1 MKKTII
7 CAALVC
13 LAGFTY
19 AQKPTA
25 GDVTGDVELRLQTG
39 GDYVKVLSPNLNAR
53 YFLKDDMALRLS
65 LGVSTSSTSQ
75 DYTENADGT
84 GGTGTVETSGSN
96 FGIGVG
102 IEKHFAGT
110 DKLSPYVGAGIS
122 FSTGS
127 SSETW
132 TNAEQNTSGSYGY
145 AAATT
150 AKFDDSNSSFGIAV
164 NAGADYYFTNS
175 IYLGIEVGFGFET
188 NSTGDSKGTYT
199 SGGTT
204 STFLSKGGSSSG
216 ISIGANSGLRLGFCF

>member
-39 GDYVKVLSPNLNAR
+39 GDFIHVLSPNLNAR

-65 LGVSTSSTSQ
+65 LGVNTSSTSQ
-75 DYTENADGT
+75 DYAENSDGT
-84 GGTGTVETSGSN
+84 GGVGTVETSGSN

-132 TNAEQNTSGSYGY
+132 TNAVGNTEGGY
-145 AAATT
+145 DYSAATT
-150 AKFDDSNSSFGIAV
+150 GKFDDSNSSFGIGV
-164 NAGADYYFTNS
+164 SAGADYFFTNS
-175 IYLGIEVGFGFET
+175 IYLGMEVGFGF
-188 NSTGDSKGTYT
+188 NSSSTGDSKGSVT

-204 STFLSKGGSSSG
+204 STYLSKGGSSSG